1 MNYLSVIKQP
11 VPKIIKLLFL
21 YIKGLFRNL
30 KKAVPKYKNGR
41 SYVL

>member
-1 MNYLSVIKQP
+1 MNYLSVIKSP
-11 VPKIIKLLFL
+11 VPKIIKWLFL

-30 KKAVPKYKNGR
+30 KMAVPKYKNGR